1 MRMLAPI
8 CIAALVAVT
17 VVCAQDNVQS
27 IRFDA
32 IDVYV
37 QTGDKPLAAYQL
49 DLSAE
54 KGDVTIV
61 GIEGGES
68 EFFTAPPYYDPAAIQ
83 NDRVIIAYFSTAA
96 ADALPRGKVRIAT
109 IHVQIVGDIQ
119 PKYDAKITVAATVDG
134 EPIDAELILETGS
147 TQ

>member
-1 MRMLAPI
+1 MRTLAPF
-8 CIAALVAVT
+8 CIAALLGVT
-17 VVCAQDNVQS
+17 IVCAQDDVQPV
-27 IRFDA
+27 RFDA

-37 QTGDKPLAAYQL
+37 QTGDEPLAAYQL

-68 EFFTAPPYYDPAAIQ
+68 DIFTVPPYYDPTAIQ

-109 IHVQIVGDIQ
+109 IHVQIVGDVQ
-119 PKYDAKITVAATVDG
+119 PKYDARLTVAATVDG
-134 EPIDAELILETGS
+134 EPIDAELILETG
-147 TQ
+147 QQQ

>member
-1 MRMLAPI
+1 MRMLVPV

-17 VVCAQDNVQS
+17 IVCAQDDVQS
-27 IRFDA
+27 VRFDA

-37 QTGDKPLAAYQL
+37 QTGDEPLAAYQL

-68 EFFTAPPYYDPAAIQ
+68 KVFAAPPYYDPAAIQ

-109 IHVQIVGDIQ
+109 IHVQIVGNVQ
-119 PKYDAKITVAATVDG
+119 PEYDATITVAATVDG
-134 EPIDAELILETGS
+134 EPIDAELILETGP

>member
-8 CIAALVAVT
+8 CIAALLAVT
-17 VVCAQDNVQS
+17 IVCAQDDVQS

-37 QTGDKPLAAYQL
+37 QTGDEPLAAYQL

-54 KGDVTIV
+54 KGNVTIV

-68 EFFTAPPYYDPAAIQ
+68 EVFTGPPYYDPAAIQ
-83 NDRVIIAYFSTAA
+83 NDRVIIASFSTAA

-134 EPIDAELILETGS
+134 ELIDAELILETGS

>member
-1 MRMLAPI
+1 MRMHAPI
-8 CIAALVAVT
+8 CIAALLAVT
-17 VVCAQDNVQS
+17 IVCAQDNVQS
-27 IRFDA
+27 VCFDA

-54 KGDVTIV
+54 KGNVTIV

-68 EFFTAPPYYDPAAIQ
+68 EVFTAPPYYDPAAIQ

-96 ADALPRGKVRIAT
+96 VDVLPRGKVRIAT
-109 IHVQIVGDIQ
+109 IHVQIVGNVQ
-119 PKYDAKITVAATVDG
+119 PEYDAKITVAATVDG
-134 EPIDAELILETGS
+134 APIDAELILETGS

>member
-1 MRMLAPI
+1 MRLLAPI
-8 CIAALVAVT
+8 CIAALLAVT
-17 VVCAQDNVQS
+17 IVCAQDDVQS
-27 IRFDA
+27 VRFAA

-54 KGDVTIV
+54 KGNVTIV
-61 GIEGGES
+61 GIEGGGS
-68 EFFTAPPYYDPAAIQ
+68 EVFTAPPYYDPAAIQ
-83 NDRVIIAYFSTAA
+83 NDRVIIAYFSTAG

-109 IHVQIVGDIQ
+109 IHVQIVGNVQ

>member
-1 MRMLAPI
+1 MRTLAPI
-8 CIAALVAVT
+8 CIVALLAVT
-17 VVCAQDNVQS
+17 IVCAQDDVQS
-27 IRFDA
+27 VRFDA

-37 QTGDKPLAAYQL
+37 QTGDEPLAAYQL

-68 EFFTAPPYYDPAAIQ
+68 DVFTAPPYYDPAAIQ

-109 IHVQIVGDIQ
+109 IHVQIVGDIE
-119 PKYDAKITVAATVDG
+119 PEYDAQITIAATVDG
-134 EPIDAELILETGS
+134 EPIDAELILETG
-147 TQ
+147 QQQ

>member
-8 CIAALVAVT
+8 CSAALLAVT
-17 VVCAQDNVQS
+17 IVCAQDDVQS
-27 IRFDA
+27 VRFEA

-37 QTGDKPLAAYQL
+37 QTGDEPLAAYQL

-68 EFFTAPPYYDPAAIQ
+68 EVFTAPPYYDPAAIQ

-96 ADALPRGKVRIAT
+96 LDVLPRGKVRIAT
-109 IHVQIVGDIQ
+109 IHVQIVGDVQ
-119 PKYDAKITVAATVDG
+119 PVYDAQITVAATVDG
-134 EPIDAELILETGS
+134 KPIDAELILETGS

>member
-1 MRMLAPI
+1 MRTLAPI
-8 CIAALVAVT
+8 CIAALLAVT
-17 VVCAQDNVQS
+17 IVCAQDDVQS
-27 IRFDA
+27 VRFDA

-37 QTGDKPLAAYQL
+37 QTGDEPLAAYQL
-49 DLSAE
+49 DLLAA

-61 GIEGGES
+61 GIEGGEPVV
-68 EFFTAPPYYDPAAIQ
+68 FTAPPYYDPVAIQ

-109 IHVQIVGDIQ
+109 IHVQIVGDVQ
-119 PKYDAKITVAATVDG
+119 PEYDAKITVAATIDG
-134 EPIDAELILETGS
+134 KPIGAELILETGP

>member
-8 CIAALVAVT
+8 CIAALLAVT
-17 VVCAQDNVQS
+17 SVCAQDEVLS
-27 IRFDA
+27 VRFDA

-37 QTGDKPLAAYQL
+37 QTGDEPLAAYQL

-68 EFFTAPPYYDPAAIQ
+68 EVFTAPPYYDPAAIQ

-109 IHVQIVGDIQ
+109 IHVQIIGDVQ
-119 PKYDAKITVAATVDG
+119 PEYDAKITVAATVDG

>member
-8 CIAALVAVT
+8 CIAALLAVT
-17 VVCAQDNVQS
+17 IVCAQDDVQS
-27 IRFDA
+27 VRFDA

-37 QTGDKPLAAYQL
+37 QTGDRPLAAYQL
-49 DLSAE
+49 DLSAA

-68 EFFTAPPYYDPAAIQ
+68 EVFTAPPYYDPSAIQ

-96 ADALPRGKVRIAT
+96 SDALPRGKVRIAT
-109 IHVQIVGDIQ
+109 IHVQIVGNVQ
-119 PKYDAKITVAATVDG
+119 PVYDAKITVAATVDG

-147 TQ
+147 MQ

>member
-8 CIAALVAVT
+8 CIAALLAAT
-17 VVCAQDNVQS
+17 IVCAQDDVQS
-27 IRFDA
+27 VRFDA

-37 QTGDKPLAAYQL
+37 QTGDEPLAAYQL

-54 KGDVTIV
+54 QGDVTIV

-68 EFFTAPPYYDPAAIQ
+68 EVFTAPPYYDPAAIQ
-83 NDRVIIAYFSTAA
+83 NNRVIIAYFSTAA

-109 IHVQIVGDIQ
+109 IHVQITGDIE
-119 PKYDAKITVAATVDG
+119 PEYDAKITVAATVDG
-134 EPIDAELILETGS
+134 DPIDAELILETGS

>member
-1 MRMLAPI
+1 MRTLAPF
-8 CIAALVAVT
+8 CIAALLGVT
-17 VVCAQDNVQS
+17 IVCAQDDVQPV
-27 IRFDA
+27 RFDA

-37 QTGDKPLAAYQL
+37 QTGDEPLAAYQL

-68 EFFTAPPYYDPAAIQ
+68 DIFTVPPYYDPTAIQ

-109 IHVQIVGDIQ
+109 IHVQIVGDVQ
-119 PKYDAKITVAATVDG
+119 PEYDAKITVAATVDG
-134 EPIDAELILETGS
+134 DPIDAELILETGS

>member
-1 MRMLAPI
+1 MRMLVPV
-8 CIAALVAVT
+8 CIAALLAVT
-17 VVCAQDNVQS
+17 IVCAQDDVQS

-37 QTGDKPLAAYQL
+37 QTGDEPLAAYQL
-49 DLSAE
+49 DLSAA

-61 GIEGGES
+61 GIEGGDS
-68 EFFTAPPYYDPAAIQ
+68 EVFTGPPYYDPAAIQ

-119 PKYDAKITVAATVDG
+119 PVYDATITVAATVDG
-134 EPIDAELILETGS
+134 ELIDAELILETGS

>member
-8 CIAALVAVT
+8 CIAALLAVT
-17 VVCAQDNVQS
+17 VVCAQDDAQT

-32 IDVYV
+32 IDVYLL
-37 QTGDKPLAAYQL
+37 TGDEPLAAYQL

-61 GIEGGES
+61 GIEGGDS
-68 EFFTAPPYYDPAAIQ
+68 EVFTAPPYYDPAAMQ
-83 NDRVIIAYFSTAA
+83 NDRVIIAYFSTASV
-96 ADALPRGKVRIAT
+96 DALPRGKVRIAT
-109 IHVQIVGDIQ
+109 IHVQIVGDVQ
-119 PKYDAKITVAATVDG
+119 PEYDATITVAATVDG

>member
-8 CIAALVAVT
+8 CIAALLAVT
-17 VVCAQDNVQS
+17 IVCAQDDVQS

-37 QTGDKPLAAYQL
+37 QTGDEPLAAYQL
-49 DLSAE
+49 DLSAA

-61 GIEGGES
+61 GIEGGQS
-68 EFFTAPPYYDPAAIQ
+68 EVFTAPPYYDPAAIQ
-83 NDRVIIAYFSTAA
+83 NDRVIIASFSTAA

-109 IHVQIVGDIQ
+109 IHVQIVGDIE
-119 PKYDAKITVAATVDG
+119 PEYDATITVAATVDG
-134 EPIDAELILETGS
+134 EPIDAELILETGP

>member
-1 MRMLAPI
+1 MRTLAPI
-8 CIAALVAVT
+8 CIAAFLAVT
-17 VVCAQDNVQS
+17 SVCAQDDVQS
-27 IRFDA
+27 VRFDA

-37 QTGDKPLAAYQL
+37 QSGDEPLAAYQL
-49 DLSAE
+49 DLSAA

-68 EFFTAPPYYDPAAIQ
+68 EVFTAPPYYDPAAIQ

-109 IHVQIVGDIQ
+109 IHVQIVGDVE
-119 PKYDAKITVAATVDG
+119 PEYNATLTAAATAGG
-134 EPIDAELILETGS
+134 EPIDAELILETGP